1 MTVLIVLL
9 YGQSR
14 IFFSMARDGL
24 LPGFFSRIH
33 PRFCTLYL
41 SSLLV
46 GIVVAF
52 VAGLTPINVVA
63 ELTNIG
69 TLAAFV
75 LVSAAVLILR
85 RTQPNLR
92 RAFRV
97 PLVPWIPILSIIAS
111 LVLIVSL
118 PWVTL
123 VRFVIWL
130 AIGMVIYF
138 LYSRRNSHLQQEAD
152 KVDKV
157 DLTA

>member
-1 MTVLIVLL
+1 
-9 YGQSR
+9 
-14 IFFSMARDGL
+14 
-24 LPGFFSRIH
+24 
-33 PRFCTLYL
+33 
-41 SSLLV
+41 
-46 GIVVAF
+46 

-123 VRFVIWL
+123 VRFVVWL
-130 AIGMVIYF
+130 AIGMVIYH
-138 LYSRRNSHLQQEAD
+138 SRRKAPAFRHGDESRGRATLTGEIGGEA
-152 KVDKV
+152 
-157 DLTA
+157 

>member
-1 MTVLIVLL
+1 M
-9 YGQSR
+9 
-14 IFFSMARDGL
+14 
-24 LPGFFSRIH
+24 H
-33 PRFCTLYL
+33 PRFRTPYL

-46 GIVVAF
+46 GIVVAL
-52 VAGLTPINVVA
+52 VAGLTPIDVVA

-92 RAFRV
+92 RCFRT
-97 PLVPWIPILSIIAS
+97 PLVPFIPILSVIAS
-111 LVLIVSL
+111 IVLIVSL

-130 AIGMVIYF
+130 AIGLVIYF
-138 LYSRRNSHLQQEAD
+138 LYSRRKSHLQRGVAEA
-152 KVDKV
+152 
-157 DLTA
+157 AEEERISA